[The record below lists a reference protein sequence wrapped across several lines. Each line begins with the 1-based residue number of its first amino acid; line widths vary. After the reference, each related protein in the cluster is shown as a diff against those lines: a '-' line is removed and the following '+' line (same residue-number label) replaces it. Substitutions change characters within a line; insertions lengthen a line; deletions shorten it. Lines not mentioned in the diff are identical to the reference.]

1 MTVEA
6 GTKPRPRYSAHSVHV
21 HGEAI
26 EAVSAGVSVH
36 LVIG

>member
-6 GTKPRPRYSAHSVHV
+6 GTKPRPRYSAHSV